1 MNISTHLRYRKS
13 ARLIPPAEASTQT
26 EKLFPISPLG
36 VNRNSPRDL
45 RRLSQTWKL
54 FPRYYEESRKKTG
67 SIHDFSLRKNP
78 MQEQE
83 NVLRYFSGH

>member
-54 FPRYYEESRKKTG
+54 FPRYYEENRKKTG
-67 SIHDFSLRKNP
+67 SMHDFSLRRNP
-78 MQEQE
+78 I
-83 NVLRYFSGH
+83 